1 MQKRFSGIVVP
12 MITPLNKDLT
22 VDVEAVERIM
32 KLFDKSGI
40 HPLILGTTGESSSI
54 SANESYRFV
63 EAAVKAKG
71 ENQCVYAG
79 LVGNQVDELIER
91 GNRYLELG
99 ADCVVATLP
108 SYYTLTPKQ
117 MVRFYTTLADNIQ
130 GPVMMYNIKATTQM
144 SIPVE
149 VVAELSHHANIW
161 GLKDSERD
169 ADRMKTFIEEY
180 KNRKDFAYFCGW
192 GAQSAGS
199 LKLGADGIVP
209 STGNIVPEMYG
220 NLYLAALTGK
230 WDECFNWQE
239 VTDNVASVYQ
249 KDRTLGESLAAL
261 KVIASFLG
269 TCNTTMMPPLTELP
283 ETEVSL
289 VKNRY
294 TELLQKTGNKNQ

>member
-22 VDVEAVERIM
+22 VDVEAVGRIM
-32 KLFDKSGI
+32 HLFDTCGI

-54 SANESYRFV
+54 GAKESYRFV

-71 ENQCVYAG
+71 ENQHVYAG
-79 LVGNQVDELIER
+79 LVGNRVEELIAR

-108 SYYTLTPKQ
+108 SYYTLTFTQ
-117 MVRFYTTLADNIQ
+117 MIRFYTTLADNIE

-149 VVAELSHHANIW
+149 VVAELSHHVNIW

-180 KNRKDFAYFCGW
+180 KNRKDFSYFCGW

-220 NLYLAALTGK
+220 KLYLAALTGQ
-230 WDECFNWQE
+230 WDECAEWQDR
-239 VTDNVASVYQ
+239 TDQVASVYQ

-261 KVIASFLG
+261 KVIAQSKG
-269 TCNTTMMPPLTELP
+269 ICNTTMMPPLTELT
-283 ETEVSL
+283 ETEASQVES
-289 VKNRY
+289 RY
-294 TELLQKTGNKNQ
+294 AELIQKTGYQH